1 MNPQR
6 SVVMALLLSMLIFA
20 IARGKLAERVSSNG

>member
-20 IARGKLAERVSSNG
+20 VARGKLAERVTRG